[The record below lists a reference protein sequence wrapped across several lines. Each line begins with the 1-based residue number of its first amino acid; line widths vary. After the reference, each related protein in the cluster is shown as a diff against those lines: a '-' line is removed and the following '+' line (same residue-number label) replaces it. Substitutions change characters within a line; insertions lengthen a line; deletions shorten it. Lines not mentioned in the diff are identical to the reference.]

1 MIHYDTATGDSVVLN
16 MLMFTA
22 CMLLFVLL
30 FLIACTCA
38 HTCCSA
44 MSCAVSCN
52 CCLQSKPY
60 NESVDIFSMGVML
73 YELFSRTLLLYT
85 HTPANSPADCEKYAG
100 QIAQGFRPKHVK
112 QIPPGVWEIIE
123 SCWEQDPADRPSA
136 KKVLRKLQEQ
146 LQQAQEAAAAK
157 GFGGKGFGK
166 LLRSSNTAAADAA
179 ASPVQQSASGKA
191 GDGGVVTAGPRKAE
205 ASCGCVIC

>member
-1 MIHYDTATGDSVVLN
+1 
-16 MLMFTA
+16 
-22 CMLLFVLL
+22 
-30 FLIACTCA
+30 
-38 HTCCSA
+38 
-44 MSCAVSCN
+44 VSCN
-52 CCLQSKPY
+52 YYCWLQGKPY

-73 YELFSRTLLLYT
+73 YELFSRTLLIYT

-112 QIPPGVWEIIE
+112 QIPAGVWEIIE

-166 LLRSSNTAAADAA
+166 LLRSSNTAAGVLTPSAKQSSVGDRAD
-179 ASPVQQSASGKA
+179 GKA
-191 GDGGVVTAGPRKAE
+191 EGKAVGVHAEAAGPRRAE

>member
-1 MIHYDTATGDSVVLN
+1 
-16 MLMFTA
+16 
-22 CMLLFVLL
+22 
-30 FLIACTCA
+30 
-38 HTCCSA
+38 
-44 MSCAVSCN
+44 MSCVCPATY
-52 CCLQSKPY
+52 CCAQGKPY

-73 YELFSRTLLLYT
+73 YELFSRTLLIYT

-100 QIAQGFRPKHVK
+100 QIAKGFRPKHVK

-166 LLRSSNTAAADAA
+166 LLRSSNTAPAGVATTSAK
-179 ASPVQQSASGKA
+179 QSAVGGGADGTAEGKA
-191 GDGGVVTAGPRKAE
+191 VGGHAAEAAGPRRAE